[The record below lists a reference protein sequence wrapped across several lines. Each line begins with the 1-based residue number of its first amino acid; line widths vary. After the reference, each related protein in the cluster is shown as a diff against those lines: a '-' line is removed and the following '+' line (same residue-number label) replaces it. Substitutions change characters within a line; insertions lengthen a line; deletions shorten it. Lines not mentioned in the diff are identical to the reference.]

1 MGWLWAEWYR
11 LDKLRASCKDGTSTS
26 CSIPT
31 MNTKSLLITIV
42 VAFITISVTD
52 FLIHQ
57 VWLSAAYAE
66 TKHLWRPE
74 AEMMAKMPL
83 MMLGQLIFA
92 TVFSV
97 IFASFVAEKRCL
109 STTLK
114 FSFCL
119 ALISVAGQMM
129 MYAVQ
134 PIPGSLIVKWCVAI
148 TAQVLLLGVVVHKV
162 YRVPAK

>member
-1 MGWLWAEWYR
+1 MNS
-11 LDKLRASCKDGTSTS
+11 K
-26 CSIPT
+26 SI
-31 MNTKSLLITIV
+31 LITIV
-42 VAFITISVTD
+42 AAFIAISVTD

-57 VWLSAAYAE
+57 VWLSATYAE

-74 AEMMAKMPL
+74 AEMVAKMPL
-83 MMLGQLIFA
+83 MMLGQLILA
-92 TVFSV
+92 TAFSL

-109 STTLK
+109 NSTLK
-114 FSFCL
+114 LSFCL

-148 TAQVLLLGVVVHKV
+148 TAQVLLLGFVVQKL
-162 YRVPAK
+162 YKLPAK